1 MEMRK
6 LRAMKLEE
14 WEAIARRVLLIPNAS
29 RSEVDSVLVGVTR
42 SKDRWLIEELKK
54 KRAKAWTAATMK

>member
-1 MEMRK
+1 MRK
-6 LRAMKLEE
+6 LRSATLEE

-29 RSEVDSVLVGVTR
+29 KSEVEAVMVGVER
-42 SKDRWLIEELKK
+42 SKDRWLIDELKK

>member
-6 LRAMKLEE
+6 LRAVKLEE

-29 RSEVDSVLVGVTR
+29 KSEVDSVLVGVTR
-42 SKDRWLIEELKK
+42 SKDRWLIDALKK
-54 KRAKAWTAATMK
+54 KRDKAWTAATMK

>member
-1 MEMRK
+1 MRK
-6 LRAMKLEE
+6 LRAVKLEE

-29 RSEVDSVLVGVTR
+29 KSEVESR
-42 SKDRWLIEELKK
+42 SKDRWLIDALEK

>member
-1 MEMRK
+1 MRK

>member
-1 MEMRK
+1 
-6 LRAMKLEE
+6 MKLEE